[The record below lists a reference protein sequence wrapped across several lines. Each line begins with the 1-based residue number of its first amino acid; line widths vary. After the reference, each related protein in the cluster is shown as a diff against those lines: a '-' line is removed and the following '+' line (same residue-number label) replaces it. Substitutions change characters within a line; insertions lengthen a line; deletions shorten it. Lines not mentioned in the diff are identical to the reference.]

1 MVCRINYCA
10 CRVQY
15 MKQVNHKIPWHREP
29 VGWSALNTLNIRN
42 YSEIEGAGEHG
53 SKFAYGADMST
64 GAVKSVV

>member
-1 MVCRINYCA
+1 
-10 CRVQY
+10 